1 MVWKKLVP
9 RRPSS
14 EVVLRVVADAV
25 LVNAALALSFMGRF
39 LTFFLLREEELI
51 SNRTYMGLFSESLM
65 GIEHSAGLLTVIS
78 LIVFW
83 MSGFYTYGRAYQSK
97 YKLLI
102 VFQAVSLSFLIFV
115 VCSFFVPF
123 VTPFPRSMLFGSWL
137 LSLVLLIFS
146 RVWSYLWTRATIN
159 GKNATDDRKGTK
171 NVLVIGGAGY
181 IGSIFVRKLLAKGY
195 NVKVL
200 DALIYGDEGIREL
213 YGTPHFDFIKGD
225 LRDIEAV
232 VGAMQGIDSVVHLGA
247 LVGDP
252 ACAIDEKLTL
262 EINLAATRM
271 ICEVAKGYGVQRFI
285 FASTCSVYGASD
297 ELLNERSAL
306 NPVSLYARSKIA
318 SEEVVLHTLDE
329 RFAPTIVRFATI
341 FGMSPRPRFDL
352 VVNFLTARAVADG
365 SITIMGGDQWRP
377 FLHVADAAES
387 LLRCLETPP
396 HAVRGEILNV
406 GSDAEN
412 YQITQIG
419 NLIKQVVPDVK
430 VITAGGADA
439 DRRNYRVSF
448 KKFVD
453 RVGFVP
459 SRTVPS
465 GIEEILDAIKSGVI
479 DNYLNPKYN
488 NHKTLTADGMT
499 GRIQRTNSWTPLY
512 QDSMDDALLQPGRT
526 KHGRKESVLVIDDDE
541 MHLVLMQNILELE
554 EYELFKAADGPTGI
568 AIFKERHPDVVLLD
582 LGLVGMQGL
591 DVLKEL
597 RRVEPNARIIIVTGH
612 GSLESQE
619 AFRHGAWDYLR
630 KPFDVAEL
638 LAKVRSAADKRA
650 PTPPPALPAMKPA

>member
-1 MVWKKLVP
+1 MMWKKLGLE
-9 RRPSS
+9 RPSS
-14 EVVLRVVADAV
+14 EVVLRVIADAV
-25 LVNAALALSFMGRF
+25 LLNIAIAISFMGRF
-39 LTFFLLREEELI
+39 LMFFLLREEEII
-51 SNRTYMGLFSESLM
+51 SNRMYQSLFTESLI
-65 GIEHSAGLLTVIS
+65 GIEHSAWLLTIIS
-78 LIVFW
+78 MVVFSL
-83 MSGFYTYGRAYQSK
+83 SGFYTFGRAYQSK

-115 VCSFFVPF
+115 VISFFVPF
-123 VTPFPRSMLFGSWL
+123 VTPFPRSLLFGAWFL
-137 LSLVLLIFS
+137 TLVLLITS
-146 RVWSYLWTRATIN
+146 RVWTYLWARATTN
-159 GKNATDDRKGTK
+159 GKSTPDHRKGNR

-181 IGSIFVRKLLAKGY
+181 IGSHFVRQLLARGY
-195 NVKVL
+195 KVKVL

-213 YGTPHFDFIKGD
+213 YGAPNFDFIKGD

-232 VGAMQGIDSVVHLGA
+232 VGAMQGMDSVVHLGA

-297 ELLNERSAL
+297 ELLNERSGL

-352 VVNFLTARAVADG
+352 VVNFLAARAVTDG
-365 SITIMGGDQWRP
+365 TITINGGDQWRP

-387 LLRCLETPP
+387 LLRCLETPA

-412 YQITQIG
+412 YKISQIG
-419 NLIKQVVPDVK
+419 DMIRKVVPDVK
-430 VITAGGADA
+430 VITSGTDA

-448 KKFVD
+448 KKFRD

-459 SRTVPS
+459 SR
-465 GIEEILDAIKSGVI
+465 
-479 DNYLNPKYN
+479 
-488 NHKTLTADGMT
+488 
-499 GRIQRTNSWTPLY
+499 
-512 QDSMDDALLQPGRT
+512 
-526 KHGRKESVLVIDDDE
+526 SV
-541 MHLVLMQNILELE
+541 
-554 EYELFKAADGPTGI
+554 T
-568 AIFKERHPDVVLLD
+568 
-582 LGLVGMQGL
+582 
-591 DVLKEL
+591 
-597 RRVEPNARIIIVTGH
+597 
-612 GSLESQE
+612 
-619 AFRHGAWDYLR
+619 
-630 KPFDVAEL
+630 
-638 LAKVRSAADKRA
+638 
-650 PTPPPALPAMKPA
+650 